1 MKITP
6 SKELK
11 HILRILNSCENLL
24 HLQSVEQ
31 MFKNFKNKWIKKID
45 SQEMIEYMF
54 HFNHELERKKS
65 KL

>member
-6 SKELK
+6 SNELK
-11 HILRILNSCENLL
+11 HIIRILDSCENLL

-31 MFKNFKNKWIKKID
+31 MFKNFKSKWIKKID
-45 SQEMIEYMF
+45 SQEMIEYMI
-54 HFNHELERKKS
+54 HFNHELERKKN